1 MKILALDMGN
11 RKSVACGYEAE
22 TGEHRFQAIRTRP
35 AEVRERVVAEAPGRV
50 VIEIGPLAGWMSDL
64 CRELGVELQVA
75 DTSQEAW
82 RWKTVKRKTDRDD
95 ALKLARLSA
104 MNQIHAV
111 HVPEARVRGWRET
124 IRYRHGLVERR
135 TAIKNSIRGIL
146 SRQAIEWPAGAAGW
160 SKKMRGQLLG
170 LASVEDG
177 LAWRLMMR
185 EELAQLEQVEG
196 SIQRV
201 EDLLDQIAAMHPGV
215 ALLRT
220 IDGVG
225 PRLAEI
231 VVALIDD
238 PRRFRNR
245 KQVGCYGG
253 LTPRKMQSGAMDRT
267 GRISKHGD
275 ELLRSLLVE
284 VAWIS
289 RQYNPWLREI
299 YERVMRGSPS
309 RKKIAIVAVARRLLI
324 VCWAM
329 LRDGTQWRQAKGA
342 KLHLVA

>member
-1 MKILALDMGN
+1 MKILAIDMGN
-11 RKSVACGYEAE
+11 RKSVGCVYESG
-22 TGEHRFQAIRTRP
+22 TGEHRFQTIRTRP
-35 AEVRERVVAEAPGRV
+35 EEVRDLVIAEAPGRV
-50 VIEIGPLAGWMSDL
+50 VIEIGPLAGWMSDV
-64 CRELGVELQVA
+64 CRELGVELEVA

-82 RWKTVKRKTDRDD
+82 RWKKVKRKTDRDD

-124 IRYRHGLVERR
+124 IRYRHALVGRR

-146 SRQAIEWPAGAAGW
+146 NRRAIEWPAGAAGW
-160 SKKMRGQLLG
+160 SKKMRRLLRS

-177 LAWRLMMR
+177 LTWRTMLL
-185 EELAQLEQVEG
+185 EELDQLEQVEG
-196 SIQRV
+196 SIERI
-201 EDLLDQIAAMHPGV
+201 EDVLDQIAAMNPGV
-215 ALLRT
+215 ALLQT

-245 KQVGCYGG
+245 KQVGCYAG
-253 LTPRKMQSGAMDRT
+253 LTPRKIQSGAMDRT
-267 GRISKHGD
+267 GRISRQGD
-275 ELLRSLLVE
+275 DLLRSLLVE

-289 RQYNPWLREI
+289 RQYNPWLKEVH
-299 YERVMRGSPS
+299 ERVMRGSSS

-342 KLHLVA
+342 RLHLVA